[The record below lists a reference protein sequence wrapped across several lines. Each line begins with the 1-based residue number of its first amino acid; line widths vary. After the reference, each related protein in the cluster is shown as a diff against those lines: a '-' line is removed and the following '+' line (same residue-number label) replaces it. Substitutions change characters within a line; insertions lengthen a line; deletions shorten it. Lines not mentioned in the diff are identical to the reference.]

1 MTTAEH
7 PSLVDLVIDVNDRL
21 TAAGIGHGFGGAIA
35 LAYYTADPRAT
46 RDMDINVSSPA
57 DTAGDV
63 LEHLPP
69 AVRWDAGDV
78 EACRRDGQVR
88 LWVGTPRSGIPVDL
102 FFPQHRFH
110 AAVAEATTLKPFAR
124 ADYLLPVIAGSHLLV
139 FKTLFN
145 RPQDWV
151 DIAAMVRA
159 GTVDLA
165 ESLRW
170 LDELLGAD
178 DELVQRVVAT
188 AAAARVLTDGQ
199 PLPRIDW
206 HRRGL
211 G

>member
-1 MTTAEH
+1 MAEQ

-57 DTAGDV
+57 DAAGEV
-63 LEHLPP
+63 LEQLPA
-69 AVRWDAGDV
+69 AVRWDARDV

-124 ADYLLPVIAGSHLLV
+124 PDYFLPVIAGSHLLV

-151 DIAAMVRA
+151 DIAAMLRV

-170 LDELLGAD
+170 LDELLGSD
-178 DELVQRVVAT
+178 DELVKRVITT
-188 AAAARVLTDGQ
+188 AAAARALTEEEAV
-199 PLPRIDW
+199 PRIDW
-206 HRRGL
+206 RKADSP
-211 G
+211 